1 MGDCVGLFFVHLF
14 ACDSHMLGDLSSL
27 FIAVALLY
35 GTAELLLKASISLA
49 QRIGLTKRVI
59 GLTIVAFGTSAPEIF
74 VCVVAAL
81 EGRQDIAM
89 GNVLGSNIANIGL
102 VLGGAALIRPIHAR
116 RRVLTRDMPLMLA
129 ATVGM
134 LVMAMDGLVGR
145 LDGALLLLGLS
156 VFVVSSIRGDRGY
169 TATGEVEPVENRVI
183 SLPVALC
190 LLLLALVGIAY
201 AASLLVNSAVAIGQK
216 LGVPDLLI
224 GLTVVAIGTSLPEA
238 ATTWLASIRRHEE
251 LGLGNVVGSNIYNIG
266 AVLGLTAILRP
277 LRVSPSSLRI
287 DMPAALLFGV
297 ALIPI
302 LATSGR
308 VRRREG
314 LLLIVGYLSYVALTY
329 GANI

>member
-1 MGDCVGLFFVHLF
+1 
-14 ACDSHMLGDLSSL
+14 MLTDLSRL
-27 FIAVALLY
+27 LLTVALLY

-59 GLTIVAFGTSAPEIF
+59 GLTVVAFGTSAPEIF

-102 VLGGAALIRPIHAR
+102 VLGGAALIRPIRAQ

-134 LVMAMDGLVGR
+134 LILAMDGVVGR

-156 VFVVSSIRGDRGY
+156 VFVVSSIRGDRA
-169 TATGEVEPVENRVI
+169 TAATNEIDTGENRSL
-183 SLPVALC
+183 SLPIATC
-190 LLLLALVGIAY
+190 LLVVALVGIAF
-201 AASLLVNSAVAIGQK
+201 AANLLVTSAVSIGQV

-266 AVLGLTAILRP
+266 AVLGLTALLRP
-277 LRVSPSSLRI
+277 LRVSPNSLRV

-308 VRRREG
+308 VGQREG
-314 LLLIVGYLSYVALTY
+314 LLLIVAYFVYVVLIY
-329 GANI
+329 GVNV

>member
-1 MGDCVGLFFVHLF
+1 
-14 ACDSHMLGDLSSL
+14 MLTDLSRL
-27 FIAVALLY
+27 LLAVALLY

-59 GLTIVAFGTSAPEIF
+59 GLTVVAFGTSAPEIF

-102 VLGGAALIRPIHAR
+102 VLGGAALIRPIRAQ

-134 LVMAMDGLVGR
+134 LILAMDGVVGR

-156 VFVVSSIRGDRGY
+156 VFVVSSIRGDRA
-169 TATGEVEPVENRVI
+169 TAATNEIDTGENRSL
-183 SLPVALC
+183 SLPIATC
-190 LLLLALVGIAY
+190 LLVVALVGIAF
-201 AASLLVNSAVAIGQK
+201 AANLLVTSAVSIGQV

-266 AVLGLTAILRP
+266 AVLGLTALLRP
-277 LRVSPSSLRI
+277 LRVSPNSLRV

-308 VRRREG
+308 VGQREG
-314 LLLIVGYLSYVALTY
+314 LLLIVAYFVYVVLIY
-329 GANI
+329 GVNV